1 LTKAGATSIGETGGP
16 RIANAFS
23 LMPDPQPIL
32 SLEGAIMRPLFLALP
47 ASLLLAS
54 TAGAQTVHYPL
65 TEPAPESTVQVPAP
79 APEFYAWTD
88 ELEAVSGKYAMSN
101 GWRLKVEP
109 SSNGIFASIDKQR
122 PMRLIAQS
130 PDRFVSRDGNVEM
143 VFNRG
148 EAGDQMV
155 MSYVPDPRVAQVIV
169 VRATLAQR

>member
-1 LTKAGATSIGETGGP
+1 LTKAGATSLAETGGP

-23 LMPDPQPIL
+23 LMPDPQSTL

-79 APEFYAWTD
+79 PAAFYPWTD

-109 SSNGIFASIDKQR
+109 SSNGISASIDKQR